1 MKKQLIVIII
11 LLLIAPMVFS
21 QSKKKFPKTTF
32 AGGTGKEMTA
42 NNPRSYMVIS
52 NQNYTFI
59 KDSLNYLSA
68 ISHGYDDTKLEC
80 ENCTIIQEENT
91 LQYSVYTP
99 KSGSCRIIIYG
110 INRATNKT
118 VCLGAYSFNVADSV
132 YHDVYLDNVR
142 SGNSISSNITSI
154 ECRNRDY
161 WNADE
166 EMNLISWKLNHDSKE
181 VTGNGN
187 ELTQEAIQFINQ
199 IPKGEIIIVTTT
211 SKSNFQKTFVT
222 KGLFFKD

>member
-1 MKKQLIVIII
+1 MKKYLIVIL

-32 AGGTGKEMTA
+32 AGGTGKEMTI
-42 NNPRSYMVIS
+42 NNPRSFMVIS

-80 ENCTIIQEENT
+80 ENCTLTQEENT
-91 LQYSVYTP
+91 LDYLVYTP

-110 INRATNKT
+110 INRTTNKT
-118 VCLGAYSFNVADSV
+118 VCLGAFSFNVADSV
-132 YHDVYLDNVR
+132 YHDIYLDNVR
-142 SGNSISSNITSI
+142 SGNSITSNITSI

-161 WNADE
+161 WNVAE
-166 EMNLISWKLNHDSKE
+166 EMTLLGWKLNYGSKE
-181 VTGNGN
+181 VIGNGN
-187 ELTQEAIQFINQ
+187 ELTKEAIQFVKEV
-199 IPKGEIIIVTTT
+199 PSGEIIIVTTT

-222 KGLFFKD
+222 KGLFFKY

>member
-1 MKKQLIVIII
+1 MKKYLIVIL

-32 AGGTGKEMTA
+32 AGGTGKEMTI
-42 NNPRSYMVIS
+42 NNPRSFMVIS

-80 ENCTIIQEENT
+80 ENCTLSQEENT
-91 LQYSVYTP
+91 LDYLVYTP

-110 INRATNKT
+110 INRTTNKT
-118 VCLGAYSFNVADSV
+118 VCLGAFSFNVADSV

-142 SGNSISSNITSI
+142 SGNSITSNITSI

-161 WNADE
+161 WNGDE
-166 EMNLISWKLNHDSKE
+166 EMTLISWKLNSGSKE
-181 VTGNGN
+181 VVGTGN
-187 ELTQEAIQFINQ
+187 ELTKEAIQFVKE
-199 IPKGEIIIVTTT
+199 IPSGEIIVVTTT

>member
-1 MKKQLIVIII
+1 MKKYLILI
-11 LLLIAPMVFS
+11 LLLLTAPMVFS

-32 AGGTGKEMTA
+32 AGGTGKEMTI
-42 NNPRSYMVIS
+42 NNPRSFMVIS

-80 ENCTIIQEENT
+80 ENCTLTQEENT
-91 LQYSVYTP
+91 LDYLVYTP

-110 INRATNKT
+110 INRTTNKT
-118 VCLGAYSFNVADSV
+118 VCLGAFSFNVADSI
-132 YHDVYLDNVR
+132 YHDIYLDNIR
-142 SGNSISSNITSI
+142 SGNSITSNITSI

-166 EMNLISWKLNHDSKE
+166 EMTILGWKLNYGSKE
-181 VTGNGN
+181 VKGNGN
-187 ELTQEAIQFINQ
+187 ELTKEAIQFVKE
-199 IPKGEIIIVTTT
+199 IPSGEIIVVTTT